1 MDFNF
6 FNSIFSANL
15 LIKIITLIAILF
27 YAIFTFVVFTQVKV
41 MTQILHLP
49 HINGILKIISLMNI
63 ILAISLFV
71 FAIVIL

>member
-6 FNSIFSANL
+6 LSSIFSANL
-15 LIKIITLIAILF
+15 LIKIITLIVIIF

-41 MTQILHLP
+41 MTQIIHFP
-49 HINGILKIISLMNI
+49 NIGGVLKIISLTNI
-63 ILAISLFV
+63 ILAISLFL